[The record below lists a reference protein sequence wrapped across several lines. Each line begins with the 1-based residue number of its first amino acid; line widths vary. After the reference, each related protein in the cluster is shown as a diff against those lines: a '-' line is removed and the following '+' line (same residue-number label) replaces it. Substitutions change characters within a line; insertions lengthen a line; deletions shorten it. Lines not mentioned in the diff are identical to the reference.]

1 MNADWGLQAPGLPA
15 PHFFGTRTIPSSVQG
30 RIELGSVT
38 EGSADA
44 PCLATLKQIHS
55 TQAVILKSPVKT
67 GPLPVQEGDALVT
80 NHPNTLLL
88 VRTADCVPV
97 LLVDDRAGVV
107 AAIHAGW
114 RGTVA
119 GIVPDTITTC
129 VTEFQS
135 DPKSLKA
142 AIGPSIG
149 PCCYEVDT
157 PVIDPLRARYPD
169 WPGVLQETG
178 PGKARLN
185 LKRLIRHQLLEAGL
199 APESIDILNLCT
211 HCRADLFF
219 SYRREGQVIGTM
231 FSGVMLSAKE
241 R

>member
-1 MNADWGLQAPGLPA
+1 MNADWGLQAPGLRV
-15 PHFFGTRTIPSSVQG
+15 PHFFGTRTIPLPVED
-30 RIELGSVT
+30 RIELGSVS
-38 EGSADA
+38 EGPAEA

-55 TQAVILKSPVKT
+55 TRAVVLKSPVMT
-67 GPLPVQEGDALVT
+67 GVLPVQEGDALVT
-80 NHPNTLLL
+80 NHPRTLVL

-114 RGTVA
+114 RGAVA
-119 GIVPDTITTC
+119 GIVPDTIALC
-129 VTEFQS
+129 VKEFQS
-135 DPKSLKA
+135 SPKSIKA

-149 PCCYEVDT
+149 SCCYEVDA

-178 PGKARLN
+178 KGKARLD
-185 LKRLIRHQLLEAGL
+185 LKRLIRQQLLEEGL
-199 APESIDILNLCT
+199 APDSIDMVNLCT
-211 HCRADLFF
+211 HCRADLFY

-231 FSGVMLSAKE
+231 FSGVMLPSQDS
-241 R
+241 